1 MDWANLRGLTAR
13 QLTSA
18 LLQDGFHL
26 KRYRGSH
33 QRFKHP
39 DGRAV
44 TVSFHTSGETFP
56 PGTLQKMIKD
66 QAQWTEE
73 DLKRLGLLK

>member
-13 QLTSA
+13 QLTNA
-18 LLQDGFHL
+18 LRQDGFRL

-39 DGRAV
+39 DGRGV